1 MHTFLQSAHAILEML
16 VNSMSD
22 KKITNVYGD
31 GNIPDID
38 LPQDNVKN
46 IKISNKQENNSK
58 SSHSENG
65 A

>member
-1 MHTFLQSAHAILEML
+1 
-16 VNSMSD
+16 MSD
-22 KKITNVYGD
+22 KKFNNVYDD

-65 A
+65 AQEG

>member
-1 MHTFLQSAHAILEML
+1 
-16 VNSMSD
+16 MSD
-22 KKITNVYGD
+22 KKITNVYDD

-46 IKISNKQENNSK
+46 IKNSNKQENNSK

-65 A
+65 AQEG